1 MTIDY
6 LVASFASE
14 DAFATAYERLSA
26 ERVGELFSFTPKPIT
41 ADNPASAISLFA
53 LVAGLVGVVGGF
65 SMEADAN
72 IVAYPLD
79 IGGRPKLS
87 WPSFVP
93 IAFEIGMLFA
103 VIGVIVSFFALTGFG
118 RLYSPLDDCDLVR
131 RALSDR
137 WIIALRSRSPES
149 VARGRELFE
158 SSGAAEIG
166 EFQHEMESPRFGHA
180 ADARL

>member
-1 MTIDY
+1 MSIDY

-14 DAFATAYERLSA
+14 DAFATAYDRLSA
-26 ERVGELFSFTPKPIT
+26 ERLGELYSFTPKPIIG
-41 ADNPASAISLFA
+41 DNPTSATSLFA

-65 SMEADAN
+65 AMEADAN
-72 IVAYPLD
+72 MVAYPLD

-93 IAFEIGMLFA
+93 IAFEIGMMFA
-103 VIGVIVSFFALTGFG
+103 VIGMIVSFFAIVRFG
-118 RLYSPLDDCDLVR
+118 RFYSPLDDCDLMA

-137 WIIALRSRSPES
+137 WIIALHSRNSES
-149 VARGRELFE
+149 VARAREIFE
-158 SSGAAEIG
+158 SLGAAEIE
-166 EFQHEMESPRFGHA
+166 EFQHEMEGPRFGLA